1 MPAVVSATEFAART
15 DLPDWRYLLAR
26 LEARFEAGSFGA
38 AAALVE
44 AIADAADAADHHPD
58 VDLRYPGRLRVAL
71 STHAAGGTVTD
82 LDLVLAATISR
93 LAAAAGATSDPLIAS
108 AAEVGIDAMDIGA
121 VRPFWKAVL
130 GYVDDPAAPGDDQGA
145 IVDPARLGPPFW
157 FQQLDEP
164 RRQRNRL
171 HIDVTVPHDVAEQR
185 VAAAL
190 AAGGTLVTAEF
201 ARSWWVLADV
211 EGNEACISTWQD
223 RGA

>member
-1 MPAVVSATEFAART
+1 MPAVVGAAEFAART
-15 DLPDWRYLLAR
+15 DLPDWRYLLSR
-26 LEARFEAGSFGA
+26 LEARFEAGSFRA

-58 VDLRYPGRLRVAL
+58 VDLRYPGRLRVVL
-71 STHAAGGTVTD
+71 STHAAGGAVTD
-82 LDLVLAATISR
+82 LDLMLAATISR
-93 LAAAAGATSDPLIAS
+93 LAADAGASSHPSIAS
-108 AAEVGIDAMDIGA
+108 AVEVGIDAMEIGA

-130 GYVDDPAAPGDDQGA
+130 GYVDDPAADGDGEGA

-157 FQQLDEP
+157 FQQLTEP

-171 HIDVTVPHDVAEQR
+171 HIDVTVPHDVAEER

-211 EGNEACISTWQD
+211 EGNEACVCTWQD
-223 RGA
+223 RGP

>member
-1 MPAVVSATEFAART
+1 MPAIVSATEFAART

-26 LEARFEAGSFGA
+26 LEARFEAGSFRA

-58 VDLRYPGRLRVAL
+58 IDLRYPGRLRVAL
-71 STHAAGGTVTD
+71 STHAAGGAVTD
-82 LDLVLAATISR
+82 LDLGLAATISR
-93 LAAAAGATSDPLIAS
+93 LAAAAGASSDPLIAS

-121 VRPFWKAVL
+121 VRPFWKAIL
-130 GYVDDPAAPGDDQGA
+130 GYVDDPATPGDGQGA

-171 HIDVTVPHDVAEQR
+171 HIDVTVPHDVAERR